1 MKKNILLVTLISLF
15 LAATA
20 QAGVI
25 FTNTKEPVT
34 ATSAT
39 RGVRLGDST
48 STTFLWMITIGDASI
63 DTAARKAS
71 ITQISH
77 VDKSQMAVLGI
88 PGCCLFGTTTT
99 EVYGQ

>member
-1 MKKNILLVTLISLF
+1 MKKYFLLTILLTMILVT
-15 LAATA
+15 TA
-20 QAGVI
+20 QAGMI
-25 FTNTKEPVT
+25 YTNTKEPVA

-48 STTFLWMITIGDASI
+48 STTFLWLITIGDGSI

-71 ITQISH
+71 ISQISH
-77 VDKSQMAVLGI
+77 VDKSQMAILGI
-88 PGCCLFGTTTT
+88 PGCCLFGITTT